1 MTRIMPPG
9 MKAVILAGGLGTRMR
24 EETEFR
30 PKPMVDLGGR
40 PIIHHIMSI
49 YSHWGI
55 KDFVVLAGYKG
66 DIIRDYFLNYSTR
79 AEDFTVNLSQ
89 RDSIRVESSGKGGPD
104 WNVTVV
110 ETGPLTETGARLLK
124 AKRFLESES
133 FFLTYG
139 DGVADIDISALWS
152 SHVRSG
158 RTATMS
164 LATVPSRFG
173 HARLGEEDEVISFV
187 EKPIV
192 SEPINIGFYAMN
204 PGVFNYLDEL
214 SALEKE
220 PIARLIEN
228 RQLSG
233 YVHDGFWQAMDTQR
247 EVIQMTKLIEAGR
260 APWMFDAS

>member
-1 MTRIMPPG
+1 
-9 MKAVILAGGLGTRMR
+9 
-24 EETEFR
+24 
-30 PKPMVDLGGR
+30 
-40 PIIHHIMSI
+40 
-49 YSHWGI
+49 
-55 KDFVVLAGYKG
+55 
-66 DIIRDYFLNYSTR
+66 
-79 AEDFTVNLSQ
+79 
-89 RDSIRVESSGKGGPD
+89 
-104 WNVTVV
+104 
-110 ETGPLTETGARLLK
+110 
-124 AKRFLESES
+124 
-133 FFLTYG
+133 
-139 DGVADIDISALWS
+139 
-152 SHVRSG
+152 
-158 RTATMS
+158 MS